1 MKMSRLLL
9 GMNSYMSSLSSPP
22 MPQPKSLTSFLSWSF
37 AISMISFLNSSAPCH
52 DFLDSLLTAIYFP
65 FGSTPW
71 KALIWIFTHQKKAS
85 RPMKLNQLGHLTRR
99 GVTLK
104 TVPNPPCPSL
114 FESKKLSVAAL
125 TVAKSMKGNSWGP
138 SKLPSCIIA
147 TVVGVANS
155 CNSVCWLFSSSTRQE
170 I

>member
-9 GMNSYMSSLSSPP
+9 GMNSYMSSFSSPP

-52 DFLDSLLTAIYFP
+52 DFLDSLLTAIYIP

-71 KALIWIFTHQKKAS
+71 KALFEFSHIRKRH
-85 RPMKLNQLGHLTRR
+85 LGPWSSTRR

-114 FESKKLSVAAL
+114 FEYKKLSVAAL